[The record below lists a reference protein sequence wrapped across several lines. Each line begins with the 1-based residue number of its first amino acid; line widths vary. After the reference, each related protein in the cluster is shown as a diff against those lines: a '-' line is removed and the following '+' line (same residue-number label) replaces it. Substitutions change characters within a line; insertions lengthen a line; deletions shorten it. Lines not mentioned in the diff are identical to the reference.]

1 MNASL
6 ATPVQYLKS
15 VGPKRAEAFSTIG
28 INTIYDLL
36 FYFPSKYLDRS
47 TITNTNQ
54 IFELIRSG
62 YEDEVTIVGKVT
74 DKDIIHYGKKN
85 IVKVKMHDEFGDFE
99 CVWFHGTKYFK
110 DIFNAES
117 YYAISAKPVLTKFGH
132 LQFVHPDFDKLAERE
147 SKDFL
152 HTGKIIPFYRTPKEL
167 KSVNLGDYGLRR
179 IINSALESYSTGI
192 EETLPA
198 FLITKHNLL
207 SLSETVHK
215 KHLPNSFA
223 DIEQANIRLKF
234 EEIFYFECMLA
245 LRKSKNILSS
255 KPITY
260 TNILLKPFL
269 KQLPFELTESQV
281 NVLKEIKAD
290 LISGKSMNR
299 LLQGDV
305 GSGKTIVALI
315 SMLLAIESKY
325 QTALL
330 VPTEILAV
338 QHFDRIKQLTLQFG
352 IKCVLLIGGQ
362 KTVVRKEVLSDI
374 KDGTAQIIVGTHA
387 ILEENVEF
395 SNLGLVVI
403 DEQHRFGVLQRSALI
418 KKDSN
423 PHVLLMTAT
432 PIPRTITMTLYGD
445 LDVSIIKEAP
455 KNRLPIK
462 TVLRGESKLKDVYKF
477 ISDKA
482 ADGIQTFMVYPLV
495 EESEKLELKSVITF
509 YEQLKSNYLKHL
521 KVGLIHGRM
530 NWLEKENV
538 MKDFAANNY
547 NVLLSTTV
555 IEVGIDIPN
564 ANIIVINDA
573 ERFGLS
579 QLHQLRGR
587 VGRSGAQS
595 YCVLI
600 TSDALSAKIN
610 KFNFNFD
617 YLSRD
622 NVEKKKSQIRL
633 NAMIKYSS
641 GFELS
646 EIDFKLR
653 GPGNIF
659 GTEQSGLPNFKYV
672 NLLEDISLI
681 EVAKHEAFE
690 IISNDNKLTS
700 ESNSL
705 IKNILKKHYYKNISM
720 SHIA

>member
-1 MNASL
+1 MNVSL

-15 VGPKRAEAFSTIG
+15 VGPKRAEAFSSIG

-36 FYFPSKYLDRS
+36 LYFPSKYLDRS

-54 IFELIRSG
+54 IFQLIRSG
-62 YEDEVTIVGKVT
+62 YEDEVTIVGKVIA
-74 DKDIIHYGKKN
+74 KDIIHYGKKS
-85 IVKVKMHDEFGDFE
+85 IVKVKMRDEFGDFE

-110 DIFNAES
+110 DIFNEES

-179 IINSALESYSTGI
+179 IINSALESYSANI
-192 EETLPA
+192 EETLPD
-198 FLITKHNLL
+198 FLIAKHNLL
-207 SLSETVHK
+207 SLSETIHK
-215 KHLPNSFA
+215 KHLPNSFY
-223 DIEQANIRLKF
+223 DIEQANNRLKF

-245 LRKSKNILSS
+245 LRKSKNIISTKLISN
-255 KPITY
+255 
-260 TNILLKPFL
+260 TNNLLKPFL
-269 KQLPFELTESQV
+269 KQLPFELTESQI

-290 LISGKSMNR
+290 LISGKAMNR

-338 QHFDRIKQLTLQFG
+338 QHFDRIKELTSAFG
-352 IKCVLLIGGQ
+352 IYCVLLIGGQ
-362 KTVVRKEVLSDI
+362 KTAIRKEILSNI
-374 KDGTAQIIVGTHA
+374 KDGTAQIIIGTHA
-387 ILEENVEF
+387 IIEENVEF

-418 KKDSN
+418 KKDDN

-482 ADGIQTFMVYPLV
+482 EAGVQTFMVYPLV
-495 EESEKLELKSVITF
+495 EESEKLDLKSVITY
-509 YEQLKSNYLKHL
+509 YEELKSNYLNHL
-521 KVGLIHGRM
+521 KVGLIHGKM

-538 MKDFAANNY
+538 MKDFAANKY
-547 NVLLSTTV
+547 QVLLSTTV

-573 ERFGLS
+573 QRFGLS

-600 TSDALSAKIN
+600 TSDELSAKIN
-610 KFNFNFD
+610 KFDFNFD
-617 YLSRD
+617 FLSRD
-622 NVEKKKSQIRL
+622 NIEKRKSQIRL

-659 GTEQSGLPNFKYV
+659 GTEQSGLPNFRFV
-672 NLLEDISLI
+672 NLLEDIPLI
-681 EVAKHEAFE
+681 EMAKKEAFE
-690 IISNDNKLTS
+690 IISHDNKLTN

-705 IKNILKKHYYKNISM
+705 IKYILKKHYHKNIWM